1 MMGGAMVD
9 VSGWGQQ
16 FAAPVGGS
24 CGQTRHYRNPPPAIT
39 NTHHYQ
45 PTLLSHR
52 PPLPLP
58 TLMTG
63 GNGRHQ
69 WLVLGGWLQWV
80 AVVGGAGEKFSK
92 FFLIHM
98 S

>member
-1 MMGGAMVD
+1 MVGVNGGC
-9 VSGWGQQ
+9 Q
-16 FAAPVGGS
+16 FTAPVGGS
-24 CGQTRHYRNPPPAIT
+24 CGHTRHYHNPPPAIT

-63 GNGRHQ
+63 GNGGHQ
-69 WLVLGGWLQWV
+69 WLVVVLGGRLQWV
-80 AVVGGAGEKFSK
+80 AVVGGAGEKFSN
-92 FFLIHM
+92 FF
-98 S
+98 